1 MHPSSIW
8 NIIRDHSDPFPMNWA
23 WFTVFLF
30 VRMIR
35 TESLMRILDR
45 QSSEIESHTSQM
57 RLRYVVDTWEH
68 AWIYFG
74 IVDLL
79 DQGVFTITI
88 PYVWYVR
95 ARIENRSKFMEYGPR
110 PSRNIRKLSVAVIW
124 LLWSGNRPRY
134 RSDSDPNR
142 FFHVLKIFWR
152 PMLEIRLIGDLHVTL
167 YPPRHRE
174 STSFT
179 PLELETKSYT
189 KILKNK
195 KVRSMQS
202 VTFFKNWQDAI

>member
-23 WFTVFLF
+23 WFTIFLF

-142 FFHVLKIFWR
+142 FFSRFGNFLTTYARNPPSRTLSWHSTPTIIPGIDVFYFTWA
-152 PMLEIRLIGDLHVTL
+152 GD
-167 YPPRHRE
+167 
-174 STSFT
+174 
-179 PLELETKSYT
+179 
-189 KILKNK
+189 KILYKNIEK
-195 KVRSMQS
+195 QKS
-202 VTFFKNWQDAI
+202 